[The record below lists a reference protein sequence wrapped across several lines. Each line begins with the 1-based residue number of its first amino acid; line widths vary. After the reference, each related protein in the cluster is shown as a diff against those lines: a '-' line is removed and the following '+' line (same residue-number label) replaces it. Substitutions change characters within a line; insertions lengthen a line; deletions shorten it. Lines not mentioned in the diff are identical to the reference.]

1 MEAVKT
7 LNLSCQATGET
18 DDEGNIKVF
27 FELNGQPRTVKVSN
41 KHMVA
46 NIEKHQKA
54 DEANPNLVPAPM
66 PRMIASIAVTQGKQ
80 VEAGDLLVT
89 IEAMKMEIAICAVQ
103 SEIIACVVA
112 GAGTQVDAKDLIL
125 EFEGKQGV
133 CKLVLQDKNRYE
145 CGE

>member
-1 MEAVKT
+1 METVKT
-7 LNLSCQATGET
+7 LNLRCQAIGET
-18 DDEGNIKVF
+18 DVEGNIKVF

-46 NIEKHQKA
+46 TIEKHPKA
-54 DEANPNLVPAPM
+54 DAANPNHVPAPM
-66 PRMIASIAVTQGKQ
+66 PRMIASVAVTQGKH

-89 IEAMKMEIAICAVQ
+89 IEVMKMEIAICAEQ
-103 SEIIACVVA
+103 SEIIAWVVA

-133 CKLVLQDKNRYE
+133 CKLVLQDKNRYV